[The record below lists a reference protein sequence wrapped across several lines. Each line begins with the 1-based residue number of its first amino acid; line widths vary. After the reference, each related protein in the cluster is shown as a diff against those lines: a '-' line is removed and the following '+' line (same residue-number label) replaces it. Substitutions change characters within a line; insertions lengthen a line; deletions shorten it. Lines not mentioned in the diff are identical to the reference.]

1 MKCTR
6 CGAKIHSSRKL
17 CNKCAGVEPKEFV
30 SADRPKTRG
39 GIVDGVYMSGR
50 NRAAKAGIANLRGIL
65 E

>member
-1 MKCTR
+1 MKCTK
-6 CGAKIHSSRKL
+6 CGAKIHSSRTF
-17 CNKCAGVEPKEFV
+17 CNACSGATKEEFKPAG
-30 SADRPKTRG
+30 KTKG